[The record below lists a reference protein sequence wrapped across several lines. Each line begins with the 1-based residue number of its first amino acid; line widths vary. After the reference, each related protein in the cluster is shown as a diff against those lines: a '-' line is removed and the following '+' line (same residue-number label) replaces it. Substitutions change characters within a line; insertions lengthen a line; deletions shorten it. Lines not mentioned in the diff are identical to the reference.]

1 MKIRLDKAT
10 DSDAQVIFDMQVKAF
25 MPLLEKYKDYDT
37 NPANEPIENV
47 IRRINYSSGDFY
59 KIYYNDVLV
68 GAICIYWKEETK
80 FWISP
85 MFILPEYQ
93 GLGIAQKAIQLI
105 EEQFPQ
111 AATWELRT
119 ILEEK
124 RNCYLYEKVGYRLN
138 GETIRL
144 NENITL
150 VSYKKIC

>member
-10 DSDAQVIFDMQVKAF
+10 DSDAQVIFNMQVKAF